1 MYRLVAIDLD
11 GTLLNSYGN
20 VSQKNRE
27 TIKKAIEKGTEI
39 VIASGRPL
47 SSARSFAKEIG
58 ANHYMI
64 CGNGSALYDIQ
75 KEQILYNKFIERNK
89 VLQIIKICEGN
100 SIFYSLYTENL
111 IISKSLNY
119 NIQFFNSENKKT
131 PDDRKTNIKIIN
143 DVYKY
148 VMENPDI
155 GILKITICDE
165 NKIIFDGIIKK
176 LREIKN
182 IDVLDIQHMARKYIT
197 SGTEEIKIEYHY
209 TEITSQ
215 NVNKWSALEVLS
227 QILNIKPEEIMAI
240 GDNINDKEMVQNAG
254 MGIIMDNG
262 APYIKEIA
270 DQIVSNNNED
280 GVAEALEKFI
290 LN

>member
-1 MYRLVAIDLD
+1 MYKLVAIDLD

-20 VSQKNRE
+20 VSQKNKE
-27 TIKKAIEKGTEI
+27 TIKKAIEKGTEV

-47 SSARSFAKEIG
+47 ASARSFANEIG

-64 CGNGSALYDIQ
+64 CGNGSTLYDIQ
-75 KEQILYNKFIERNK
+75 KEQILYNKFIEKNK
-89 VLQIIKICEGN
+89 VLQIIKICEQN
-100 SIFYSLYTENL
+100 SIFYSLYTEN
-111 IISKSLNY
+111 IILSKSLNY
-119 NIQFFNSENKKT
+119 NIQFFNSENKKA
-131 PDDRKTNIKIIN
+131 PDDKKTNIKII
-143 DVYKY
+143 DDIYKY
-148 VMENPDI
+148 VKENPDI
-155 GILKITICDE
+155 EILKITICDE
-165 NKIIFDGIIKK
+165 NKIIFGGIIKK

-197 SGTEEIKIEYHY
+197 LGTEEIKIEYHY

-227 QILNIKPEEIMAI
+227 QILKIKPEEIMAI

-262 APYIKEIA
+262 APYIKEMA
-270 DQIVSNNNED
+270 DQIVANNNED
-280 GVAEALEKFI
+280 GVAEAIEKFI

>member
-1 MYRLVAIDLD
+1 MYKLVAIDLD
-11 GTLLNSYGN
+11 GTLLNSYGS
-20 VSQKNRE
+20 VSQKNKE
-27 TIKKAIEKGTEI
+27 TIKKAIEKGTQI

-47 SSARSFAKEIG
+47 SSARSFANEIG
-58 ANHYMI
+58 ANHYI
-64 CGNGSALYDIQ
+64 VCGNGSALYDIK

-89 VLQIIKICEGN
+89 VLQIIKICEEN

-111 IISKSLNY
+111 IISKALNY
-119 NIQFFNSENKKT
+119 NILFFNNENKKT
-131 PDDRKTNIKIIN
+131 PDDRKTNIKII
-143 DVYKY
+143 DDIYKY
-148 VMENPDI
+148 VQDNPNI

-165 NKIIFDGIIKK
+165 NKIIFGGIIKK

-197 SGTEEIKIEYHY
+197 SGTEEVKIEYHY

-215 NVNKWSALEVLS
+215 NVNKWSALEELAR
-227 QILNIKPEEIMAI
+227 ILQIKPEEIIAI

-254 MGIIMDNG
+254 LGIIMDNG
-262 APYIKEIA
+262 APYIKELA
-270 DQIVSNNNED
+270 DVIVANNNED
-280 GVAEALEKFI
+280 GVAEAIEKYI